1 MAQEPA
7 AVSCPGGCA
16 GEQRALTFCIT
27 PAPGNVFASGSITG
41 TAAPRQSGLA
51 QSEKTTENERTE
63 TNRRTRTG
71 RNKGGRAGTFRAFGV
86 AITVDYEQLILDF
99 TSIIWEAMPFIV
111 LGVVIAGFLEELVPQ
126 RHITR
131 FIPRNRLLAI
141 ALGGFLGL
149 LFPMC
154 ECGII
159 VVMRRLLRKGV
170 PLSVC
175 VCYMLAGPI
184 INVVVMLSTY
194 MAFAKNR
201 DYGFLTFAG
210 QEFSVFALLMMGLR
224 MGLGF
229 LVAFNTSLLVDWQ
242 FRKHGNKLLSP
253 RSIDDSATTDD
264 NDAPSQP
271 RSVLQRMGNI
281 AETALHD
288 FVDVMVFLILGAFL
302 AAFAREVMPYTGFRQ
317 VLQQTPAVSI
327 LMMMAL
333 AILLCIC
340 SEADAFVAASFSNL
354 CPPAAKLGF
363 LVLGPMLDFKLYM
376 MYTRVF
382 RPRLIWTIILTVV
395 VQVFLFSLATHYIWE
410 YLAPSSAVVS
420 GSR

>member
-1 MAQEPA
+1 MP
-7 AVSCPGGCA
+7 S
-16 GEQRALTFCIT
+16 
-27 PAPGNVFASGSITG
+27 
-41 TAAPRQSGLA
+41 
-51 QSEKTTENERTE
+51 
-63 TNRRTRTG
+63 
-71 RNKGGRAGTFRAFGV
+71 
-86 AITVDYEQLILDF
+86 VDYEQLILVF

-111 LGVVIAGFLEELVPQ
+111 LGVVIAGILEELVPQ
-126 RHITR
+126 RYITR
-131 FIPRNRLLAI
+131 LIPQNRLLAI
-141 ALGGFLGL
+141 ALGGFLGI

-175 VCYMLAGPI
+175 TCYMLAGPI

-194 MAFAKNR
+194 MAFAQTATR
-201 DYGFLTFAG
+201 HEL
-210 QEFSVFALLMMGLR
+210 SPFALTMMGLR

-229 LVAFNTSLLVDWQ
+229 LVAFNTSLIVEWQ
-242 FRKHGNKLLSP
+242 YRKHGNKLLSP
-253 RSIDDSATTDD
+253 RAIGDTASANDNGDDEDVP
-264 NDAPSQP
+264 APA
-271 RSVLQRMGNI
+271 RSPWLRLGNI

-288 FVDVMVFLILGAFL
+288 FVDVMFFLIFGAFL
-302 AAFAREVMPYTGFRQ
+302 AALAREVVPRETYEQILTQ
-317 VLQQTPAVSI
+317 VPALSI
-327 LMMMAL
+327 LIMMAL

-382 RPRLIWTIILTVV
+382 RTRLIWTIILSVV
-395 VQVFLFSLATHYIWE
+395 IQVFAFSLITHYVWDAQGS
-410 YLAPSSAVVS
+410 APPATSP
-420 GSR
+420 GR

>member
-1 MAQEPA
+1 M
-7 AVSCPGGCA
+7 
-16 GEQRALTFCIT
+16 RI
-27 PAPGNVFASGSITG
+27 
-41 TAAPRQSGLA
+41 
-51 QSEKTTENERTE
+51 
-63 TNRRTRTG
+63 
-71 RNKGGRAGTFRAFGV
+71 
-86 AITVDYEQLILDF
+86 DYEQLILIF

-111 LGVVIAGFLEELVPQ
+111 LGVVIAGILEELVPQ
-126 RHITR
+126 RYITR
-131 FIPRNRLLAI
+131 LIPRNRFLAI
-141 ALGGFLGL
+141 GLGGFLGI

-175 VCYMLAGPI
+175 TCYMLAGPI

-194 MAFAKNR
+194 MAFAQTATR
-201 DYGFLTFAG
+201 QDPSMFPP
-210 QEFSVFALLMMGLR
+210 LLMVGLR

-229 LVAFNTSLLVDWQ
+229 LVAFNTSLIVEWQ
-242 FRKHGNKLLSP
+242 YRKHGNRLLSP
-253 RSIDDSATTDD
+253 RAISDTASADD
-264 NDAPSQP
+264 NGDDEEIPAPA
-271 RSVLQRMGNI
+271 RSPWQRLANI

-302 AAFAREVMPYTGFRQ
+302 AALAREVLPREDYER
-317 VLQQTPAVSI
+317 VLNQAPALSI
-327 LMMMAL
+327 LIMMAL

-354 CPPAAKLGF
+354 CPAAAKLAF

-382 RPRLIWTIILTVV
+382 RTRLIWTIILSVV
-395 VQVFLFSLATHYIWE
+395 VQVFAFSLITHYVWGGQNPP
-410 YLAPSSAVVS
+410 AAAVS
-420 GSR
+420 PGR